1 MGKCFLAM
9 GDVAAAKN
17 AFDKTRELEPTNT
30 TIDAEMRT
38 IDSLVTIDQDLNKA
52 IEAQDYQ
59 KALYYSERA
68 LEIAIFSQKYKVQK
82 AESLTHLGR
91 YKEAVTIFK

>member
-1 MGKCFLAM
+1 MGKCFLAK
-9 GDVAAAKN
+9 GDVAAAKT
-17 AFDKTRELEPTNT
+17 AFDKIKELEPTNT
-30 TIDAEMRT
+30 TIDAEIRT

-68 LEIAIFSQKYKVQK
+68 LEIAIFSDKYKVKK
-82 AESLTHLGR
+82 AELLTHLGR
-91 YKEAVTIFK
+91 YQEAEEIVK